1 MTIDHLR
8 GVYGDRD
15 IPGIEKMRQVTVTMA
30 LANPQM
36 FSDNGV
42 AKPRGYGKGGVGDL
56 KALAAQMVDRMGKVA
71 RGQKK
76 KHLNT
81 TLKRML
87 RTMTRTQLEE
97 RKSPNIM
104 AYQSCKHS

>member
-1 MTIDHLR
+1 MADKCSERTRLAVVNNTNLEDNIKDYRSVRSELINMTIDHLR

-42 AKPRGYGKGGVGDL
+42 AKPRGYGKGGFGDL

-71 RGQKK
+71 RG
-76 KHLNT
+76 
-81 TLKRML
+81 
-87 RTMTRTQLEE
+87 
-97 RKSPNIM
+97 
-104 AYQSCKHS
+104 